1 MRILLAAV
9 NSQFV
14 HSSPALYA
22 LRRAA
27 EAAGLGHD
35 PRLELLN
42 AEYSI
47 TMSNLRIM
55 EEIYRQRP
63 DVLAFSVYIWNI
75 APLRDLICDLRL
87 LLPET
92 TILLGGPEASGRA
105 ADYLRELPVDGI
117 FIGEGE
123 DSFPAYLQALSRG
136 EQRPH
141 IPGLLWKGQEEEYQ
155 PAPRPDFAAQPFLYL
170 PEDIRELGER
180 HKIVYYE
187 SSRGCPFSC
196 AFCGS
201 AAEPLRERPLELV
214 LPELE
219 QLAQTGGQVKFID
232 RTFNAKT
239 ERACIIT
246 KKLLELYRPGLSW
259 HCEISPFHLPQP
271 LVELWLQ
278 APADYLKLE
287 MGVQSLYP
295 PALVAIGRH
304 GDWQQAEPTV
314 KRLIAAGNCHLHLDL
329 IAGLP
334 EDTPQGFADSFHRL
348 HQLDADYLQFGFLK
362 VLPGSLLAATAKERG
377 LIFEEQAPY
386 RILSTP
392 TMDGDYLFRLGR
404 AERMFNSLYN
414 KSKLD
419 FRKRL
424 IAAAQLWPGGA
435 MGLYMRAAQL
445 WDGVT
450 GLNQQDKLALV
461 ARLEAEAGIRG

>member
-1 MRILLAAV
+1 MRILLAAL

-22 LRRAA
+22 LRRGV
-27 EAAGLGHD
+27 EAAPGCASAE
-35 PRLELLN
+35 LELHT

-55 EEIYRQRP
+55 EDIYRQRP

-75 APLRDLICDLRL
+75 APLRDLICDLRQ

-92 TILLGGPEASGRA
+92 CILLGGPEASGRA
-105 ADYLRELPVDGI
+105 REYLQELPIDGI

-123 DSFPAYLQALSRG
+123 ESFPACLQGFLAGESR
-136 EQRPH
+136 PAV
-141 IPGLLWKGQEEEYQ
+141 PGLLWKGQEEAYR
-155 PAPRPDFAAQPFLYL
+155 PGARPDFAALPFLYTA
-170 PEDIRELGER
+170 EDLEELGR
-180 HKIVYYE
+180 KQKIVYYE

-201 AAEPLRERPLELV
+201 AAEPLRERPLESV
-214 LPELE
+214 LWELE
-219 QLAQTGGQVKFID
+219 QLAKTATQVKFID
-232 RTFNAKT
+232 RTFNART
-239 ERACIIT
+239 ERACAIT

-259 HCEISPFHLPQP
+259 HCEISPFHLPEP

-295 PALVAIGRH
+295 PALAAIGRH
-304 GDWQQAEPTV
+304 GDWAQAEPTV
-314 KRLIAAGNCHLHLDL
+314 KRLIAAANCHLHLDL

-334 EDTPQGFADSFHRL
+334 EDTPEGFAASFHRL

-362 VLPGSLLAATAKERG
+362 VLPGSLLAATAKEKG
-377 LIFEEQAPY
+377 LVYEQQAPY

-419 FRKRL
+419 FRQRL
-424 IAAAQLWPGGA
+424 IALADRWPGGA
-435 MGLYMRAAQL
+435 MALYMRAAEL
-445 WDGVT
+445 WDGLT
-450 GLNQQDKLALV
+450 GLNQQDKLAMV
-461 ARLEAEAGIRG
+461 ARLEEEAAV